1 VVLRVPADAR
11 YARVV
16 RVAVSAYAVRLGL
29 APAAIE
35 DLRLAVD
42 EALILLMGAGGGLV
56 GEEGESTLVVSL
68 DADHDQPPLRV
79 ELHLEPTPRPTHPD
93 TAARARFEEIVPV
106 GVTVDGVDQRMG
118 RIALRHPG

>member
-1 VVLRVPADAR
+1 MVLRVPADAR

-42 EALILLMGAGGGLV
+42 EALILLMGAGGGLL
-56 GEEGESTLVVSL
+56 GGEGESTLVVSL
-68 DADHDQPPLRV
+68 DADDDRPPLTV
-79 ELHLEPTPRPTHPD
+79 ELHLEPAPRPAHPD
-93 TAARARFEEIVPV
+93 AAARARFEEIVPV

-118 RIALRHPG
+118 RIALHHPG